1 MKDVCSADSSK
12 SQYLIIT
19 VVSNFLLFIVYRL
32 QLSLLDPPDNVR
44 QPPVTPETSGS
55 PKRQVATCTFA
66 HRSPVHINEPIIV
79 IVDTV
84 SRDKEDLH
92 SLSLTKFIIIVIM
105 MNKIMV

>member
-1 MKDVCSADSSK
+1 MKDACSADSSK
-12 SQYLIIT
+12 SQYLIII
-19 VVSNFLLFIVYRL
+19 VVSNFLSFIVYRPR
-32 QLSLLDPPDNVR
+32 LSVLDPPDNVR

-55 PKRQVATCTFA
+55 PKRQITTCTFA
-66 HRSPVHINEPIIV
+66 PRSPVHINEPNIV

-92 SLSLTKFIIIVIM
+92 NLNLTKFIIIVIM